1 MITLTASTDP
11 SICRRL
17 PTTPGAACLHQTH
30 GLLIRCKGGTVVE
43 VTKLKQE
50 GKRETG
56 AKDWWNGVKGMGIVV
71 DSVLIFRT

>member
-1 MITLTASTDP
+1 MITLTVSTDP

-30 GLLIRCKGGTVVE
+30 GLLIRCKDSTVVE

-50 GKRETG
+50 GKRETS

-71 DSVLIFRT
+71 DSVLMFRT